1 MARCHPEWKVISVRY
16 FNPAGN
22 HHSGLIGDNP
32 LGSIP
37 GNLFSVIQEVIIGK
51 RELITVFGSDYNTF
65 DGSGVRDF
73 VHVVDLGT
81 NSSIQPRDILRL
93 CSIWTKWSREITM
106 SLILAQETGSVC
118 CRWSRCSKRFF
129 SKRSTTRLETGDLEI
144 WRDWWLLQSRL
155 RASWDGSLRRVWETC
170 ARVVSNSLFFCL
182 RLPGRKKQIFD
193 HN

>member
-73 VHVVDLGT
+73 VHVVDLGIFW
-81 NSSIQPRDILRL
+81 SIQPKDISKL
-93 CSIWTKWSREITM
+93 CSIWIKWSKATM
-106 SLILAQETGSVC
+106 MSSILAQETGLVC
-118 CRWSRCSKRFF
+118 FRSSKCSKRFF
-129 SKRSTTRLETGDLEI
+129 SKKSTIKLEIEDLEI
-144 WRDWWLLQSRL
+144 WSDL
-155 RASWDGSLRRVWETC
+155 SLRLSKQR
-170 ARVVSNSLFFCL
+170 LF
-182 RLPGRKKQIFD
+182 
-193 HN
+193 

>member
-1 MARCHPEWKVISVRY
+1 MLLKSMARCHPEWKVISVRY

-73 VHVVDLGT
+73 VHVVDLGIFW
-81 NSSIQPRDILRL
+81 SIQQKDISKL
-93 CSIWTKWSREITM
+93 CNIWTKWSKVTM
-106 SLILAQETGSVC
+106 MSSILAQEMVLVC
-118 CRWSRCSKRFF
+118 FRSSKCFRKFF
-129 SKRSTTRLETGDLEI
+129 SKKSTIKLEIEGLEI
-144 WRDWWLLQSRL
+144 WSDL
-155 RASWDGSLRRVWETC
+155 
-170 ARVVSNSLFFCL
+170 
-182 RLPGRKKQIFD
+182 
-193 HN
+193 